1 MVKFDMEH
9 VLILLI
15 VAFVLYHLMN
25 RCSCFN
31 NGFSVGG
38 SNTQVETGHDHQGWL
53 LKECWKEAHGN
64 EEKCKELADTPWS
77 TIINNPDKYH
87 PSV

>member
-38 SNTQVETGHDHQGWL
+38 VPEEHEPCYSHSYEFTCKLWGDKRGCVWRDG
-53 LKECWKEAHGN
+53 EC
-64 EEKCKELADTPWS
+64 
-77 TIINNPDKYH
+77 IDK
-87 PSV
+87 